1 MTKQLFAK
9 AATIAMIFAA
19 SLLGMSSALAQN
31 APIRGTVVDA
41 GNEPVIGAAVMVPG
55 TTTGATTNLDG
66 KFELRVAPGA
76 TLEVSCI
83 GYATKRVAFRRRAT

>member
-55 TTTGATTNLDG
+55 TTNGATTNLDG
-66 KFELRVAPGA
+66 KFELRVAPALRWRFPALA
-76 TLEVSCI
+76 TLPSVSLLP
-83 GYATKRVAFRRRAT
+83 TV